1 MSSDYE
7 SPTGSLHKDISMGIY
22 MDNHESQRVDKG
34 SGYWISRNPTSY
46 PGHFAPWVRGCQEP
60 TRIKGMY
67 LMGSTWIRKTG
78 LTWIIMDIKLHNLKE
93 NI

>member
-7 SPTGSLHKDISMGIY
+7 SPTGSVHKDISMGIY

-34 SGYWISRNPTSY
+34 SGYGY
-46 PGHFAPWVRGCQEP
+46 PGTNMDKRHVSYGIDMDKE
-60 TRIKGMY
+60 
-67 LMGSTWIRKTG
+67 TG